1 MLEFDVEIFPCLSKN
16 FDALFSNTFS
26 CEIFMIENE
35 QLLEGLGTV
44 TRIGQSH
51 CNKGLELGDD
61 HQGSMHSR
69 EMAAT
74 NVIGGKASLRGIV
87 YPELVCTR
95 R

>member
-1 MLEFDVEIFPCLSKN
+1 
-16 FDALFSNTFS
+16 
-26 CEIFMIENE
+26 MIENG
-35 QLLEGLGTV
+35 QLLEEGLGTV

-51 CNKGLELGDD
+51 YNKGLELGDD
-61 HQGSMHSR
+61 HQVSMHSG
-69 EMAAT
+69 ETAAT